1 MSVVYLNGQFMP
13 ASEAKISPMDRGFLF
28 GDGIYEV
35 IPSYGGRCVGFSAHI
50 KRLQQG
56 LAALEID
63 CVLTEQEWQQL
74 VQRLIT
80 ENGAGNL
87 GVYLHVSRG
96 TDTKRAHAYPKG
108 IQPTIFAYCF
118 DIASEPQ
125 ADMNTAVRYK
135 VMTAPDLRWQRC
147 HIKSTALLG
156 NVMHHQQAAA
166 LGLNECILF
175 DEQEFLTEGSST
187 NVFIVKDAVV
197 ITPPLSHKVLPGI
210 TRQLLLKILH
220 EHSKLK
226 VEERAVSINE
236 VLAADE
242 VWLTSSSKEVA
253 AVTEVDGQAV
263 GDSEPGAVWLQ
274 AQQLFSQYKYDYL

>member
-35 IPSYGGRCVGFSAHI
+35 IPSYGGRCVGFTSHI

-56 LAALEID
+56 LAALDIR
-63 CVLTEQEWQQL
+63 CALTEQDWQEL
-74 VQRLIT
+74 VQRLIRQ
-80 ENGAGNL
+80 NGAGNL
-87 GVYLHVSRG
+87 GIYLHVSRG

-125 ADMNTAVRYK
+125 AELDTAVRYK
-135 VMTAPDLRWQRC
+135 VITAPDLRWQRC

-175 DEQEFLTEGSST
+175 DEQGFLTEGSST
-187 NVFIVKDAVV
+187 NVFIVKDSVV
-197 ITPPLSHKVLPGI
+197 VTPPLSHKILPGI
-210 TRQLLLKILH
+210 TRQLLLSILRQ
-220 EHSKLK
+220 HSTLN
-226 VEERAVSINE
+226 VEERPVSKNE

-253 AVTEVDGQAV
+253 AVIEVDGQAI
-263 GDSEPGAVWLQ
+263 GNAKPGTVWQQ
-274 AQQLFSQYKYDYL
+274 AQQLFGQYKYNY

>member
-35 IPSYGGRCVGFSAHI
+35 IPSYGGRCVGFAAHI
-50 KRLQQG
+50 NRLQQG
-56 LAALEID
+56 LAALDIR
-63 CVLTEQEWQQL
+63 CALTEPDWRQL
-74 VQRLIT
+74 VQQLMMQ
-80 ENGAGNL
+80 NGAGNL
-87 GVYLHVSRG
+87 GIYLHVSRG
-96 TDTKRAHAYPKG
+96 ADTKRAHAYPKD
-108 IQPTIFAYCF
+108 IPPTIFAYCF
-118 DIASEPQ
+118 DIASEPK
-125 ADMNTAVRYK
+125 ADMDKALVYK

-175 DEQEFLTEGSST
+175 DEQGYLTEGSST

-197 ITPPLSHKVLPGI
+197 ITPPLSHKILPGI
-210 TRQLLLKILH
+210 TRQLLLSILRQ
-220 EHSKLK
+220 HSRLK
-226 VEERAVSINE
+226 VEERAVSKNE

-253 AVTEVDGQAV
+253 AVIEVDGRAL
-263 GDSEPGAVWLQ
+263 SNSKPGPFWQQ
-274 AQQLFSQYKYDYL
+274 AQQLFRQYKYDYL

>member
-35 IPSYGGRCVGFSAHI
+35 IPSYGGRCVGFAAHI

-56 LAALEID
+56 LAALDIR
-63 CVLTEQEWQQL
+63 CVLTEADWRELVQQL
-74 VQRLIT
+74 MMQ
-80 ENGAGNL
+80 NGAGNL
-87 GVYLHVSRG
+87 GIYLHVSRG
-96 TDTKRAHAYPKG
+96 TDTKRAHAYPKD
-108 IQPTIFAYCF
+108 IPPTIFAYCF
-118 DIASEPQ
+118 EIAAEPH
-125 ADMNTAVRYK
+125 ADLNTAPRYK
-135 VMTAPDLRWQRC
+135 VITTRDLRWQRC

-175 DEQEFLTEGSST
+175 DEQGFLTEGSST
-187 NVFIVKDAVV
+187 NVFIVKDSVV
-197 ITPPLSHKVLPGI
+197 ITPPLSHKILPGI
-210 TRQLLLKILH
+210 TRQLLLSILH
-220 EHSKLK
+220 QHSTLK
-226 VEERAVSINE
+226 VEERPVSKNE

-253 AVTEVDGQAV
+253 AVVEVDSQVV
-263 GDSEPGAVWLQ
+263 GIGKPGPAWFE
-274 AQQLFSQYKYDYL
+274 AQTLFKINKYNY

>member
-35 IPSYGGRCVGFSAHI
+35 IPSYGGRCVGFTSHI

-56 LAALEID
+56 LAALEIH
-63 CVLTEQEWQQL
+63 CGLTEQDWQEL
-74 VQRLIT
+74 VQRLIRQ
-80 ENGAGNL
+80 NGAGNL
-87 GVYLHVSRG
+87 GIYLHVSRG

-125 ADMNTAVRYK
+125 ADLDTAARYK
-135 VMTAPDLRWQRC
+135 VITAPDLRWQRC

-175 DEQEFLTEGSST
+175 DDQGFLTEGSST
-187 NVFIVKDAVV
+187 NVFIVKDSVV
-197 ITPPLSHKVLPGI
+197 VTPPLSHKILPGI
-210 TRQLLLKILH
+210 TRQLLLSILRQH
-220 EHSKLK
+220 CTLK
-226 VEERAVSINE
+226 VEERPVSKNE

-253 AVTEVDGQAV
+253 AVIEVDGQAI
-263 GDSEPGAVWLQ
+263 GNAKPGAVWLQ
-274 AQQLFSQYKYDYL
+274 AQQLFGQYKYNY

>member
-35 IPSYGGRCVGFSAHI
+35 IPSYGGRCVGFAAHI
-50 KRLQQG
+50 NRLQQG
-56 LAALEID
+56 LAALDIN
-63 CVLTEQEWQQL
+63 CVLTEQDWKPLVQQL
-74 VQRLIT
+74 IKQ
-80 ENGAGNL
+80 NGTGNL
-87 GVYLHVSRG
+87 GIYLHVSRG

-118 DIASEPQ
+118 DIAAEPQ
-125 ADMNTAVRYK
+125 ADMNTAPRYK
-135 VMTAPDLRWQRC
+135 VLTAPDLRWQRC

-175 DEQEFLTEGSST
+175 DEQGFLTEGSST
-187 NVFIVKDAVV
+187 NVFIVKNAVV
-197 ITPPLSHKVLPGI
+197 ITPPLSHKILPGI
-210 TRQLLLKILH
+210 TRQLLLSILRQ
-220 EHSKLK
+220 HSSLK
-226 VEERAVSINE
+226 VEERPVSKNE
-236 VLAADE
+236 VLVADE

-253 AVTEVDGQAV
+253 AVIEVDGQTIA
-263 GDSEPGAVWLQ
+263 DAKPGFIWQQ
-274 AQQLFSQYKYDYL
+274 AQQLFSQHKYNY

>member
-35 IPSYGGRCVGFSAHI
+35 IPSYGGRCVGFTSHI

-63 CVLTEQEWQQL
+63 CGLKEQDWQEL
-74 VQRLIT
+74 VQRLIRQ
-80 ENGAGNL
+80 NGAGNL
-87 GVYLHVSRG
+87 GIYLHVSRG

-125 ADMNTAVRYK
+125 AELDTAVRYK
-135 VMTAPDLRWQRC
+135 VITAPDLRWQRC

-175 DEQEFLTEGSST
+175 DEQGFLTEGSST
-187 NVFIVKDAVV
+187 NVFIVKDSVV
-197 ITPPLSHKVLPGI
+197 VTPPLSHKILPGI
-210 TRQLLLKILH
+210 TRQLLLSILRQ
-220 EHSKLK
+220 HSTLN
-226 VEERAVSINE
+226 VEERPVSKNE

-253 AVTEVDGQAV
+253 AVIEVDGQAI
-263 GDSEPGAVWLQ
+263 GNAKPGTVWQQ
-274 AQQLFSQYKYDYL
+274 AQQLFGQYKYNY

>member
-35 IPSYGGRCVGFSAHI
+35 IPSYGGRCVGFAAHI
-50 KRLQQG
+50 SRLQQG
-56 LAALEID
+56 LATLDINCA
-63 CVLTEQEWQQL
+63 LTEQDWKTLVQQL
-74 VQRLIT
+74 IKQ
-80 ENGAGNL
+80 NGTGNL
-87 GVYLHVSRG
+87 GIYLHVSRG

-118 DIASEPQ
+118 DIAAEPQ
-125 ADMNTAVRYK
+125 ADINTAPHYK
-135 VMTAPDLRWQRC
+135 VITAPDLRWQRC

-175 DEQEFLTEGSST
+175 DEQGFLTEGSST

-197 ITPPLSHKVLPGI
+197 ITPPLSHKILPGI
-210 TRQLLLKILH
+210 TRQLLLSILRQ
-220 EHSKLK
+220 HSGLK
-226 VEERAVSINE
+226 VEERPVRKNE

-253 AVTEVDGQAV
+253 AVIEVDGVVV
-263 GDSEPGAVWLQ
+263 GNGQPGPAWLQ
-274 AQQLFSQYKYDYL
+274 AQTLFEINKYNY

>member
-35 IPSYGGRCVGFSAHI
+35 IPSYGGRCVGFAAHI

-63 CVLTEQEWQQL
+63 CVLTEHEWKQL
-74 VQRLIT
+74 VQQLIT
-80 ENGAGNL
+80 QNGAGNL
-87 GVYLHVSRG
+87 GIYLHVSRG
-96 TDTKRAHAYPKG
+96 TDNKRAHAYPKG
-108 IQPTIFAYCF
+108 IQPTIFGYCF

-125 ADMNTAVRYK
+125 ADLNTAVRYR
-135 VMTAPDLRWQRC
+135 VITAPDLRWQRC

-175 DEQEFLTEGSST
+175 DEQGYLTEGSST
-187 NVFIVKDAVV
+187 NVFIVKENLV
-197 ITPPLSHKVLPGI
+197 ITPPLSHKILPGI
-210 TRQLLLKILH
+210 TRQLLLSILRQ
-220 EHSKLK
+220 HSSLK
-226 VEERAVSINE
+226 VEERPVSKSE
-236 VLAADE
+236 LLAADE

-253 AVTEVDGQAV
+253 AVIEADGQTIGNAK
-263 GDSEPGAVWLQ
+263 PGTVWLQ
-274 AQQLFSQYKYDYL
+274 AQQLFGQYKYNY

>member
-35 IPSYGGRCVGFSAHI
+35 IPSYDGRCVGFTSHI

-56 LAALEID
+56 LAALEIH
-63 CVLTEQEWQQL
+63 CGLTEQDWQELVQQL
-74 VQRLIT
+74 IRQ
-80 ENGAGNL
+80 NGAGNL

-125 ADMNTAVRYK
+125 ADLATAVRYK
-135 VMTAPDLRWQRC
+135 VITAPDLRWQRC

-175 DEQEFLTEGSST
+175 DEHDFLTEGSST
-187 NVFIVKDAVV
+187 NVFIVKDSVV
-197 ITPPLSHKVLPGI
+197 ITPPLSHKILPGI
-210 TRQLLLKILH
+210 TRQLLLSILRQ
-220 EHSKLK
+220 HSTLK
-226 VEERAVSINE
+226 VEERPVSKNE
-236 VLAADE
+236 VQAADE

-253 AVTEVDGQAV
+253 AVIEVDGQAI
-263 GDSEPGAVWLQ
+263 GNAKPGTVWLQ
-274 AQQLFSQYKYDYL
+274 AQQLFGQYKYNY

>member
-35 IPSYGGRCVGFSAHI
+35 IPSYDGRCVGFTSHI

-56 LAALEID
+56 LTALEID
-63 CVLTEQEWQQL
+63 CGLTEQDWQELVQQL
-74 VQRLIT
+74 IRQ
-80 ENGAGNL
+80 NGAGNL

-125 ADMNTAVRYK
+125 ADLATAVRYK
-135 VMTAPDLRWQRC
+135 VITAPDLRWQRC

-175 DEQEFLTEGSST
+175 DEHDFLTEGSST
-187 NVFIVKDAVV
+187 NVFIVKDSVV
-197 ITPPLSHKVLPGI
+197 ITPPLSHKILPGI
-210 TRQLLLKILH
+210 TRQLLLSILRQ
-220 EHSKLK
+220 HSTLK
-226 VEERAVSINE
+226 VEERPVSKNE
-236 VLAADE
+236 VQAADE

-253 AVTEVDGQAV
+253 AVIEVDGQAI
-263 GDSEPGAVWLQ
+263 GNAKPGTVWLQ
-274 AQQLFSQYKYDYL
+274 AQQLFGQYKYNY

>member
-35 IPSYGGRCVGFSAHI
+35 IPSYGGRCVGFAAHI
-50 KRLQQG
+50 NRLQQG
-56 LAALEID
+56 LAALDIN
-63 CVLTEQEWQQL
+63 CVLTEQDWKTLVQQL
-74 VQRLIT
+74 IKQ
-80 ENGAGNL
+80 NGTGNL
-87 GVYLHVSRG
+87 GIYLHVSRG

-118 DIASEPQ
+118 DIAAEPQ
-125 ADMNTAVRYK
+125 ADINTAPRYK
-135 VMTAPDLRWQRC
+135 VITAPDLRWQRC

-175 DEQEFLTEGSST
+175 DEQGFLTEGSST

-197 ITPPLSHKVLPGI
+197 ITPPLSHKILPGV
-210 TRQLLLKILH
+210 TRQLLLSILRQ
-220 EHSKLK
+220 HSSLK
-226 VEERAVSINE
+226 VEERPVSKSEI
-236 VLAADE
+236 LAADE

-253 AVTEVDGQAV
+253 AVIEVDGKV
-263 GDSEPGAVWLQ
+263 IGDSEPGPIWLQ
-274 AQQLFSQYKYDYL
+274 AQQLFGQYKYNY